1 MEPRERIKVFLSYA
15 SEDISMA
22 QRIEDHLNANGIDVY
37 QINPQFDLDK
47 NLYLALRECRGVVV
61 LMTERSMSSNSSVNF
76 EWTAFLSSNRSI
88 YPVLLEDCHI
98 NERLVSIQ
106 YIDARHGIESSIHAL
121 VTAIVGNAEKIPA
134 PDPVQKDA
142 QPTDRQSTLGN
153 EFENHRQG
161 LASKAS
167 DHNAINDKPVTDVRN
182 DKLGFA
188 PYVFGLNEFINSL
201 DTETPLTIGLNG
213 EWGSGKSS
221 MMRMLETEL
230 KKRTAHG
237 RFVARSKWIFTW
249 AAGNLM
255 ITVGYFWATLL
266 RLLQFKERAGRVKAG
281 LLFQKSIEN
290 MTTNEFE
297 PQFKKYIDS
306 LVGKTGDD
314 KSPRTSSTT
323 QQSGKTADKVEGY
336 EVIKFWARIS
346 YLRVKMPPA
355 LHYCVWFNAWKYGDE
370 KQLWAALAHT
380 TLNQLQD
387 QRSIPGRFYD
397 IVRQTLWNLKN
408 LNGDP
413 VQLISN
419 YLLPIL
425 VSLVPLLAAVI
436 EWGSNRFSTTVTQSI
451 HVPELFKSGYQYIL
465 LAITTLWIVLRK
477 YKSPISKAFLD
488 ALKNPK
494 RDYEAQL
501 GFFDTFESEFASIL
515 GRSITPNI
523 FNHPGKLVI
532 FIDDLDRCSPR
543 QTVKV
548 IEAINLLLDSKG
560 CVFILGMD
568 MDFVSASIE
577 NEYGRLAEIMRQRSP
592 EIVSPGGLFLD
603 KIIQVPINLPRTG
616 DKLTETLVRDLFK
629 KQIPNVPEQIILD
642 TGLADYNRVGSIG
655 SGSGQVDTGISLTTG
670 SRDADNKPPESH
682 KTAET
687 MQEKVNFVR
696 DDIQAAVKDGSQLFN
711 GNLRMIKRFVNV
723 FRLQIYIC
731 DQKQLLSSDP
741 KNGITPND
749 LAVWVALQM
758 KWSELPRQLASM
770 PNNDK
775 LIELLMKIESLLNN
789 FKLSPT
795 QSSDWK
801 PGGLDSAHRLVEN
814 YKTATEGQRL
824 GLYLEKWIEDREF
837 LYCIKRLG
845 QFWHKSKS
853 IDLLLDLAQQT
864 ELKVHGTATASS

>member
-1 MEPRERIKVFLSYA
+1 MEPQERIKVFLSYA
-15 SEDISMA
+15 SEDISTA
-22 QRIEDHLNANGIDVY
+22 QRIEYHLNAHGIDVY

-61 LMTERSMSSNSSVNF
+61 LMTKRSMSSKSTVIS
-76 EWTAFLSSNRSI
+76 EWPAFLSRHRSI
-88 YPVLLEDCHI
+88 YPVLLEDCDI
-98 NERLVSIQ
+98 PPRLMSFK
-106 YIDARHGIESSIHAL
+106 YIDARHGIESSIPAL
-121 VTAIVGNAEKIPA
+121 VIAIVGNAEKIPA

-153 EFENHRQG
+153 EFENHLQG
-161 LASKAS
+161 LAAKAS

-249 AAGNLM
+249 AAGTLM

-266 RLLQFKERAGRVKAG
+266 RLLRFKERAGRVKAG
-281 LLFQKSIEN
+281 LLFQKSIVN
-290 MTTNEFE
+290 MVTNEYE
-297 PQFKKYIDS
+297 PQFKKYIDH
-306 LVGKTGDD
+306 LVGKSSDD
-314 KSPRTSSTT
+314 KSPHSSSTAPL
-323 QQSGKTADKVEGY
+323 SANTADKVEGF

-413 VQLISN
+413 VQLIN
-419 YLLPIL
+419 NHLLPIL
-425 VSLVPLLAAVI
+425 VSLVPLLVGVI
-436 EWGSNRFSTTVTQSI
+436 EWGRNRFSTTVTQSI

-494 RDYEAQL
+494 HDYEAQL
-501 GFFDTFESEFASIL
+501 GFFDTFEREFASIL

-616 DKLTETLVRDLFK
+616 DNRTGTLVRDLFK
-629 KQIPNVPEQIILD
+629 KQIPTVPEQIIRD

-655 SGSGQVDTGISLTTG
+655 SGSGQVDAGISLNAA
-670 SRDADNKPPESH
+670 SRGADNTLPESH
-682 KTAET
+682 KTADT
-687 MQEKVNFVR
+687 IHEKVNFVR
-696 DDIQAAVKDGSQLFN
+696 DDIHVAVELGSRLFN
-711 GNLRMIKRFVNV
+711 ENLRKIKRFVNV

-741 KNGITPND
+741 KKGISPTD
-749 LAVWVALQM
+749 LSVWVALQM
-758 KWSELPRQLASM
+758 KWSEFPRQLAS
-770 PNNDK
+770 DSDDTA
-775 LIELLMKIESLLNN
+775 LIELMRDIEMLLDD
-789 FKLSPT
+789 S
-795 QSSDWK
+795 K
-801 PGGLDSAHRLVEN
+801 PGGNPWPVWRSGGLETAHRLVDE
-814 YKTATEGQRL
+814 YKTQTEGQRL
-824 GLYLEKWIEDREF
+824 GTYLEKWIEDREF

-845 QFWHKSKS
+845 RFWHG
-853 IDLLLDLAQQT
+853 IAPVDLLLDLAQQT